1 MHLGGKNVVVTGG
14 ASGIGK
20 AMCERFHLEGAARV
34 MVVDR
39 NAEAAAAVAE
49 SIAGTAYPCDLGN
62 EAEVTAMIR
71 EAEASLGRID
81 VLCNNAGIANDEDFL
96 EGSADAWDLQW
107 RVNVMSHVH
116 AVRAALPA
124 MLERG
129 EGSVQ
134 HTASMAGILTSHG
147 AAAYASTKHA
157 VVGLAEWL
165 SITYHERGVRFFLL
179 APLGVDTPML
189 DTSSDF
195 ARNAAGPI
203 KTADEVAGYVV
214 DAFAEERFLI
224 LTDPIAREWMHRK
237 DEDLERWLGG
247 MRRLQRRLGD
257 RPTDTEVLPGSRG
270 QPPWRRRSRR
280 PRRSASQSRI
290 TRPRASPMMPLFS
303 FDSPAT
309 RSLNVIGNST
319 IRPPMPTSRC
329 VISTWKP

>member
-1 MHLGGKNVVVTGG
+1 MRLDGRFVVVTGG

-20 AMCERFHLEGAARV
+20 AMCERFHTEGAARI

-39 NAEAAAAVAE
+39 NAEAAEEVAD
-49 SIAGTAYPCDLGN
+49 SVGGVAHACDLGN
-62 EAEVTAMIR
+62 ETEVTAMVR
-71 EAEASLGRID
+71 AAEARFGRID

-96 EGSADAWDLQW
+96 DGSTEPWDLQW

-124 MLERG
+124 MLDRG
-129 EGSVQ
+129 EGYIQ

-165 SITYHERGVRFFLL
+165 SITYHDRGVQFFLL

-203 KTADEVAGYVV
+203 KSAEDVAGYVV

-224 LTDPIAREWMHRK
+224 VTDPIAQEWMHRK
-237 DEDLERWLGG
+237 DENLERWLGG
-247 MRRLQRRLGD
+247 MRRLQRKIGD
-257 RPTDTEVLPGSRG
+257 A
-270 QPPWRRRSRR
+270 PPN
-280 PRRSASQSRI
+280 A
-290 TRPRASPMMPLFS
+290 
-303 FDSPAT
+303 
-309 RSLNVIGNST
+309 
-319 IRPPMPTSRC
+319 
-329 VISTWKP
+329 

>member
-1 MHLGGKNVVVTGG
+1 MQLDGKFVVVTGG

-20 AMCERFHLEGAARV
+20 AMCERFRSEGAAGI

-39 NAEAAAAVAE
+39 NAAAAEAVAD
-49 SIAGTAYPCDLGN
+49 SVGGVAHTCDLGD
-62 EAEVTAMIR
+62 ETEVTAMVR
-71 EAEASLGRID
+71 AAEATLGRID

-96 EGSADAWDLQW
+96 EGPTEPWDLQW

-124 MLERG
+124 MLDRG
-129 EGSVQ
+129 EGYIQ

-165 SITYHERGVRFFLL
+165 SITYHDRGVQFFLL

-195 ARNAAGPI
+195 ARNAAGPV
-203 KTADEVAGYVV
+203 KSAEEVAGYVV

-224 LTDPIAREWMHRK
+224 LTDPIAQEWMHRK

-247 MRRLQRRLGD
+247 MRRLQRK
-257 RPTDTEVLPGSRG
+257 
-270 QPPWRRRSRR
+270 
-280 PRRSASQSRI
+280 
-290 TRPRASPMMPLFS
+290 
-303 FDSPAT
+303 
-309 RSLNVIGNST
+309 IGGWTPNA
-319 IRPPMPTSRC
+319 
-329 VISTWKP
+329 